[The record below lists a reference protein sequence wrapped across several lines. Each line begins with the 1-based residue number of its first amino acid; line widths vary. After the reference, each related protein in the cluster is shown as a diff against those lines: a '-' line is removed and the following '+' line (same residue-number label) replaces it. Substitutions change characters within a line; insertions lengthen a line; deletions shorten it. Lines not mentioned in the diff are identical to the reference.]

1 MKQQIKSKHE
11 QPINPQKK
19 TSPDEKVSW
28 NQQLT
33 TNQKRDSIN

>member
-1 MKQQIKSKHE
+1 MKQKIKTKHE

>member
-19 TSPDEKVSW
+19 LAQMKKYHE
-28 NQQLT
+28 
-33 TNQKRDSIN
+33 INN